1 MIDKSDSLSLD
12 CSGKAGGGGKLKAWP
27 DIPELWQKN
36 EERNDKDRERERG
49 RETKRLTDFPRQNF

>member
-1 MIDKSDSLSLD
+1 MIDKSDSLSID
-12 CSGKAGGGGKLKAWP
+12 CRGRAWTGRTGGSGRVAWP

-36 EERNDKDRERERG
+36 EERNDRE

>member
-1 MIDKSDSLSLD
+1 MIDKSDSLSID
-12 CSGKAGGGGKLKAWP
+12 CRGRGSGQGGGMERVAWP

-36 EERNDKDRERERG
+36 EERNDRERE